1 MNQSAVSESAA
12 SESATKPRIGIIGT
26 GAIGGFYGVM
36 LARAGFDVHFLLRS
50 EFDAVARNGLRV
62 DSQMHGQLALEKVQA
77 YASAADMPPCDWL
90 LIGAK
95 TTGNG
100 GVISA
105 IVQAAAPDAKVLL
118 LQNGL
123 GVEDQLR
130 AELPESLHLLGGLC
144 FVCVHRTGPGQITH
158 QAFGAV
164 NIGYHSGPADAATR
178 GHWVEEGASLFHQA
192 GIESVAMDNLDK
204 ARWQKLVWNVPY
216 NGLSV
221 LLNASTTPLMADADS
236 RALIQGLMAEVV
248 QGAQACGHVLPE
260 GYAEQLLKVT
270 GHMPD
275 YRPSMYHDF
284 TEKRP
289 LELDAIYARPLA
301 AALAAGCDMP
311 KVRAL
316 YHALAF
322 IDRGN
327 R

>member
-1 MNQSAVSESAA
+1 MSESAI
-12 SESATKPRIGIIGT
+12 KPRIGIIGT

-50 EFDAVARNGLRV
+50 EFDAVFHDGLTV
-62 DSQMHGQLALEKVQA
+62 DSQVHGLLKLDKVQA
-77 YASAADMPPCDWL
+77 YACAADMPPCDWL

-100 GVISA
+100 GVASA
-105 IVQAAAPDAKVLL
+105 IVQAAAPGAKVLL

-123 GVEDQLR
+123 GVEDALR
-130 AELPESLHLLGGLC
+130 AVLPDALHLLGGLC

-164 NIGYHSGPADAATR
+164 NIGYHSGPADAPTR
-178 GHWVEEGASLFHQA
+178 NHWVEQGASLFHQA
-192 GIESVAMDNLDK
+192 GIDSVAMDNLDL

-248 QGAQACGHVLPE
+248 QGAQACGHGLPE
-260 GYAEQLLKVT
+260 GYAEHLLKVT

-284 TEKRP
+284 TERRP

-301 AALAAGCDMP
+301 TALAAGCDMP

-322 IDRGN
+322 IDRNN

>member
-1 MNQSAVSESAA
+1 M
-12 SESATKPRIGIIGT
+12 SESATSESAVKPRIGIIGT

-50 EFDAVARNGLRV
+50 EFEAVARNGLHV
-62 DSQMHGQLALEKVQA
+62 DSQVHGPLVLENVQA

-90 LIGAK
+90 LVGAK

-100 GVISA
+100 GVANA
-105 IVQAAAPDAKVLL
+105 IVQASAPDAKVLL

-130 AELPESLHLLGGLC
+130 EELPDSLHLLGGLC

-164 NIGYHSGPADAATR
+164 NIGYHSGPADLATR
-178 GHWVEEGASLFHQA
+178 GHWVEQGASLFHQA
-192 GIESVAMDNLDK
+192 GIDSVAMDNLDK

-248 QGAQACGHVLPE
+248 QGAEACGHVLPE

-270 GHMPD
+270 GQMPD

-316 YHALAF
+316 YHALAC